1 MAKAA
6 NYTPEMEKTIREKFA
21 VEVDQKA
28 AVMEL
33 AEMLGKTVASVRQKA
48 VRMNL
53 YKKAAYVSK
62 TGAKP
67 ESKEAIVNRIAEAV
81 GKDSEVMESLAK
93 ANKNV
98 LLILADAVGADEPEE
113 NSQDSE

>member
-6 NYTPEMEKTIREKFA
+6 NYTEEMENAIRAHFA
-21 VEVDQKA
+21 GEVDQKA

-48 VRMNL
+48 VRMGL

-62 TGAKP
+62 TGEKP
-67 ESKEAIVNRIAEAV
+67 ESKEAIVSRIAEAV
-81 GKDSEVMESLAK
+81 GKDAEVMESLAK

-98 LLILADAVGADEPEE
+98 LLVLADALGAD
-113 NSQDSE
+113 DSD